1 MATAMVRTRRR
12 PEHEPQQTS
21 LRLAPSRRRRPR
33 LLIGSVAILLACTA
47 LFVSAYERAGR
58 QMGVLAVVKAVP
70 QGGTIEA
77 SDIAV
82 ARMSASGA
90 IVPIPASELDAVV
103 GRRAS
108 VALVRG
114 GILTASDIAR
124 SSTIPAGDAVVGIAA
139 KSSQLPSEGIAPGE
153 TVDVVLTG
161 VPGSPVLTP
170 GSSAAPSNG
179 TSGAVVGSQPLQLAG
194 AVLAPN
200 ALVTGV
206 GSTSAAGTDQTD
218 ISLLVPL
225 SVAPLIATA
234 SAAGQ
239 VALIVVTSDQ

>member
-1 MATAMVRTRRR
+1 MATVTVRTRRR
-12 PEHEPQQTS
+12 PGHEPQQTA
-21 LRLAPSRRRRPR
+21 LRLAPSPRRRSR
-33 LLIGSVAILLACTA
+33 LLIGSIAVLLACTA

-58 QMGVLAVVKAVP
+58 QMEVLAVVKAVA

-90 IVPIPASELDAVV
+90 IVPIPASEMAAVV
-103 GRRAS
+103 GRRAA

-114 GILTASDIAR
+114 GILTTSDLAR

-161 VPGSPVLTP
+161 VPGSPALTP
-170 GSSAAPSNG
+170 GSSAVPSNG
-179 TSGAVVGSQPLQLAG
+179 SPGLGAGSQPLPLAG
-194 AVLAPN
+194 TVLVPN

-206 GSTSAAGTDQTD
+206 ASMGAAGTDETNV
-218 ISLLVPL
+218 SLLVPL
-225 SVAPLIATA
+225 NVAPVIATA

-239 VALIVVTSDQ
+239 VALIVVSSAQ